1 MKKLLLLVLFTVL
14 VMSNM
19 NAQAKQRKVLL
30 QQIAALKVY
39 IDAAQKGYSI
49 AKKGLNTIGD
59 VKRADL
65 KLHTDY
71 LNSLK
76 KVNPKIKNY
85 TRVVEIIGLQLKIM
99 KSYRRVYT
107 DFTEGDL
114 FHGSELDYI
123 KRVFGRLMDNCNDT
137 LDELITVTTDGQLE
151 MKDDERMERIDS
163 LYYSMMDNYSFIQ
176 SFNKQ
181 AKLLHLSRVKESKEV
196 QMTSKRYGILKD
208 GL

>member
-1 MKKLLLLVLFTVL
+1 MKKLLLLVLFAVL

-59 VKRADL
+59 LKRGEF

-71 LNSLK
+71 FNSLK
-76 KVNPKIKNY
+76 RVNPKIKNY
-85 TRVVEIIGLQLKIM
+85 TRVAEIIGLQLKIM
-99 KSYRRVYT
+99 KSYRRTYNNLKET
-107 DFTEGDL
+107 DL

-123 KRVFGRLMDNCNDT
+123 KRVFGRLLDNCNDT
-137 LDELITVTTDGQLE
+137 LDELIIVTTDGQFE
-151 MKDDERMERIDS
+151 MKDDERIERIDS

-196 QMTSKRYGILKD
+196 QMTNKHYGILKD

>member
-1 MKKLLLLVLFTVL
+1 MKKLLLLLLFTIL
-14 VMSNM
+14 VMADIQ
-19 NAQAKQRKVLL
+19 AQTKQRKVLL

-39 IDAAQKGYSI
+39 IDVAQNGYSI

-59 VKRADL
+59 LRRGEFN
-65 KLHTDY
+65 LHTDY
-71 LNSLK
+71 LTSLK

-85 TRVVEIIGLQLKIM
+85 SRVAEIIGLRWKIM
-99 KSYRRVYT
+99 KSCRLAYQ
-107 DFTEGDL
+107 DLNDGDL
-114 FHGSELDYI
+114 FHGSELAYI

-137 LDELITVTTDGQLE
+137 LDELMTVTTDGQLE
-151 MKDDERMERIDS
+151 MKDDERIERIDR

-181 AKLLHLSRVKESKEV
+181 AKLLHLLRVKENREV

>member
-14 VMSNM
+14 VISNM
-19 NAQAKQRKVLL
+19 SAQVKQRKVLL

-59 VKRADL
+59 LKRGDF

-71 LNSLK
+71 FNSLK

-85 TRVVEIIGLQLKIM
+85 IRVAEIIGLQLKIM
-99 KSYRRVYT
+99 KSYRRTYT
-107 DFTEGDL
+107 DFKEGDL
-114 FHGSELDYI
+114 FHGSELDYM

-137 LDELITVTTDGQLE
+137 LDELIIVTTDGQFE
-151 MKDDERMERIDS
+151 MKDDERIERIDS
-163 LYYSMMDNYSFIQ
+163 LYYLMMDNYSFIQ

-181 AKLLHLSRVKESKEV
+181 AKLLRLSRVKESKEV

>member
-1 MKKLLLLVLFTVL
+1 MKKLLLLLLLTVL
-14 VMSNM
+14 MMSNIH
-19 NAQAKQRKVLL
+19 AQQKQRKVLL

-59 VKRADL
+59 LKRGEFN
-65 KLHTDY
+65 LHTDY

-85 TRVVEIIGLQLKIM
+85 TRVAEIIGLQLKIM
-99 KSYRRVYT
+99 KSYRQTYIDLR
-107 DFTEGDL
+107 EGDL

-151 MKDDERMERIDS
+151 MKDDERMERIGR
-163 LYYSMMDNYSFIQ
+163 LYFTMMDNYSFFQ
-176 SFNKQ
+176 SFNNQ
-181 AKLLHLSRVKESKEV
+181 AKLLSLSRVKENTEV
-196 QMTSKRYGILKD
+196 QNSQVLQGVLKD

>member
-1 MKKLLLLVLFTVL
+1 MKKLLLLLLFTIL
-14 VMSNM
+14 VTGDIQ
-19 NAQAKQRKVLL
+19 AQGKQRKVLL

-49 AKKGLNTIGD
+49 AQKGLNTIGD
-59 VKRADL
+59 LKRGEF

-85 TRVVEIIGLQLKIM
+85 SRVFEVIGLQLKLM
-99 KSYRRVYT
+99 KSCHRTYSNLK
-107 DFTEGDL
+107 ESDL

-137 LDELITVTTDGQLE
+137 LDELITVITDGQLE
-151 MKDDERMERIDS
+151 MKDDERMERIDR
-163 LYYSMMDNYSFIQ
+163 LYYTMMDNYSFLQ
-176 SFNKQ
+176 SFNNQ
-181 AKLLHLSRVKESKEV
+181 AKLLHLSRVKENNEAQNSQV
-196 QMTSKRYGILKD
+196 LYGILKD

>member
-59 VKRADL
+59 LKRGEF

-76 KVNPKIKNY
+76 KVNPKIKSY
-85 TRVVEIIGLQLKIM
+85 SRVAEIVGLQLKIM
-99 KSYRRVYT
+99 KSYRRTYT
-107 DFTEGDL
+107 DFKQGDL
-114 FHGSELDYI
+114 FHGSELEYI
-123 KRVFGRLMDNCNDT
+123 NRVFGRLMDNCNDT
-137 LDELITVTTDGQLE
+137 LDELMTVTTDGQLE
-151 MKDDERMERIDS
+151 MKDDERMERIDR
-163 LYYSMMDNYSFIQ
+163 LYYAMMDNYSFIQ

-181 AKLLHLSRVKESKEV
+181 AKLLHLLRVKENREV

>member
-1 MKKLLLLVLFTVL
+1 MKKLLLLLLFTIL
-14 VMSNM
+14 VTGSIH
-19 NAQAKQRKVLL
+19 AQQKQRKVLL

-59 VKRADL
+59 LKRGEF

-76 KVNPKIKNY
+76 KVNPKIKSY
-85 TRVVEIIGLQLKIM
+85 SRVAEIVGLQLKIM
-99 KSYRRVYT
+99 KSYRRTYT
-107 DFTEGDL
+107 DFKQGDL
-114 FHGSELDYI
+114 FHGSELEYI
-123 KRVFGRLMDNCNDT
+123 NRVFGRLMDNCNDT
-137 LDELITVTTDGQLE
+137 LDELMTVTTDGQLE
-151 MKDDERMERIDS
+151 MKDDERMERIDR
-163 LYYSMMDNYSFIQ
+163 LYYAMMDNYSFIQ

-181 AKLLHLSRVKESKEV
+181 AKLLHLLRVKENREV

>member
-1 MKKLLLLVLFTVL
+1 MKKLLLLLLFTVL
-14 VMSNM
+14 VTSSI

-59 VKRADL
+59 LKRGEFN
-65 KLHTDY
+65 LHTDY
-71 LNSLK
+71 LSSLK

-85 TRVVEIIGLQLKIM
+85 TRVAEIIGLQLKIM
-99 KSYRRVYT
+99 KSCHRSYQ
-107 DFTEGDL
+107 DLNDGDL

-137 LDELITVTTDGQLE
+137 LDELITVTTDGELE
-151 MKDDERMERIDS
+151 MKDDERMERIDR
-163 LYYSMMDNYSFIQ
+163 LYYTMMDNYSFFQ
-176 SFNKQ
+176 SFNNQ
-181 AKLLHLSRVKESKEV
+181 AKLLHLSKVKENKEA
-196 QMTSKRYGILKD
+196 QTTNKLYGILKD
-208 GL
+208 